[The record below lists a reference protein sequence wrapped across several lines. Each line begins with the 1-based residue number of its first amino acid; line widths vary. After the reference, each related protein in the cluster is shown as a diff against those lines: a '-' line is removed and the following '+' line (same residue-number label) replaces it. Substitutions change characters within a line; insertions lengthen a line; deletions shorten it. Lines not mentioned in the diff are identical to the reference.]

1 MEHLR
6 TLKDLASAPLT
17 PMQAILANQHFRADL
32 EARNYQTR
40 AWNTLTHSGRLWRG
54 HIEHDPRFDGP
65 YPELVLQPPPEIV
78 RGYLRPGGTD
88 ADSIPANPA
97 QINAPRNRVARA
109 IQPVQEFN
117 RKGNTPGARV
127 ETNAATVET
136 GAVGADKAK
145 AAAEAAKA
153 IEEAKTKAEADKAAA
168 ETARAY
174 YASKQ
179 AAKQPDK
186 AQVDAVAEAQA
197 KKASTA
203 VAADA
208 AVKIANEAKATP
220 ADPEKKAIAEQAA
233 AAAVQV
239 AKAAAKDADTV
250 ALAQPGVAD
259 KAKVEDAA
267 SAAQAAVSSAE
278 TAASSGTTAAKP
290 ISYPKPIEPQSNT
303 EESVRD
309 AILQNFISA
318 GNIGTPS
325 TDEASKARVAL
336 ASTIGTQLQSYD
348 TLLSQN
354 PSSVSVEKATRD
366 FPKSAENAYKRGFM
380 TAFPS
385 TKQGDKEMLKQLGA
399 FKQSIATEV
408 NAPISTRGVQHP
420 VRKLLGIGSVSLKRS
435 AVHTETSIA
444 KKPRVVS
451 HREMD
456 KSSVSSSS
464 DVETKL
470 LDD

>member
-1 MEHLR
+1 
-6 TLKDLASAPLT
+6 
-17 PMQAILANQHFRADL
+17 MQAILANQHFRADL

-78 RGYLRPGGTD
+78 RGYLRPGGTE
-88 ADSIPANPA
+88 ADSVPANPA

-153 IEEAKTKAEADKAAA
+153 TEEAKTKAEADKAAA

-186 AQVDAVAEAQA
+186 AQVDAAAEAQA

-203 VAADA
+203 AAAEA
-208 AVKIANEAKATP
+208 AVQIANEAKATP

-233 AAAVQV
+233 AAAIQV

-250 ALAQPGVAD
+250 ALAPPGVAD
-259 KAKVEDAA
+259 KAKAEDAA

-278 TAASSGTTAAKP
+278 TAAEP
-290 ISYPKPIEPQSNT
+290 VSYPKPTEPDSNT

-318 GNIGTPS
+318 GSIGTPS

-348 TLLSQN
+348 TLISQN
-354 PSSVSVEKATRD
+354 PSSVRVEKTTRD
-366 FPKSAENAYKRGFM
+366 FPQSAEIAYKRGFM
-380 TAFPS
+380 KAFPS
-385 TKQGDKEMLKQLGA
+385 TKGDTEILKQLGA

-420 VRKLLGIGSVSLKRS
+420 VRKLLGIGRVSLKRS

-451 HREMD
+451 RREMD